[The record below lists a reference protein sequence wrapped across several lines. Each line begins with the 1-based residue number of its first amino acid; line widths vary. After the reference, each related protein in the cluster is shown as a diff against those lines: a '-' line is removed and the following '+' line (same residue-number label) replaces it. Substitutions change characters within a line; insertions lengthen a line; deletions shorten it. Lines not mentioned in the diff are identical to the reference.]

1 MSVKAQPPPRKV
13 KHSNQLKT
21 VHSEQLSKLQLKHQ
35 QDTELLDDIRN
46 FTKIR
51 AQIEKDY
58 GTAMVKLA
66 TTYLAKKPPPG
77 IDYKTEDKAEI
88 KSVFGVWRL
97 LLNESEKIGKARLAS
112 ADVFQSR
119 ISENAKNTR
128 QAKLA
133 VAKKCFDALRKYQD
147 EVQQTVLE
155 VDKTRKLYFE
165 EEHMAH
171 DARGKAHDVEEKL
184 KKKKGG
190 IFSSIS
196 SLQKK
201 NDKFLGRREACDIQS
216 TKARND
222 YILALAGANAHQR
235 RYYEIDLKDI
245 LESLDCDISEKVRE
259 YLVLM
264 SRTELL
270 TVAACSSSFGRIQ
283 EEASKITKR
292 YSIEQYLADNPV
304 LGSTIEYEFDA
315 CDGDEIRTICTD
327 HLADHA
333 LQKDAKRWASAYMK
347 ECRVLRDSNREL
359 NKLYNRRDKGEKTIE
374 NISGEYEDI
383 DAKIE
388 EYKNIIRRAE
398 TGLVKAEARLTVLRV
413 GGVNVDEY
421 LSTLDIDSLQIEE
434 LTRKGSTASRR
445 SFDAREAEERPDS
458 QSSSAADEET
468 RQRDSYDEDVQQYT
482 LTADNNR
489 NSSQSYDYPEQEY
502 TADEADYHT
511 DNTDH
516 EAVQSSFIDPTTA
529 DWGDEEVAVPTSVPI
544 QAAEPASYDAFGG
557 TAGTEYPSGEW
568 ESAGAIEGADGSDWA
583 TVTDQL
589 SAGCRC
595 MAIYSYEAA
604 NEDEL
609 AFVENEELECVH
621 EGDGDGWIRARNSQ
635 GVEGY
640 IPANYVQPHTALAKN
655 DGGVESFSVVSYE
668 GAPTSATPIP
678 PSSLP
683 SSLAPVGST
692 QQPCCR
698 ALYDYE
704 STCEDELSF
713 SEGDIIKIV
722 SKLSSDGVDDGWW
735 TGEFNGKTG
744 TFPSLVVEEM
754 KHTGEPQTPITPM
767 VQTPDGLPP
776 PPNFEPPKP
785 VSSPGDEGCMLP
797 EAPPP
802 PPLEALD
809 EIEREKNSAHPPSG
823 PPPMPPPPP
832 PVLTSI
838 VNIVIDSPDEPP
850 REFFDSFDEDEPP
863 TTIERKPT
871 EKGKPVAD
879 QPEDY
884 SKDSSAEKS
893 QPEGHTKTSQ
903 SAAQQSSVDTPDEK
917 KDAEKAIDEDE
928 DKDKDVQQQKLKAD
942 ASDASK
948 EILPS
953 GKKFA
958 GVPNNGDDRE
968 LPPPAPPSPPPPTD
982 SESLPEPTLDDSTQ
996 DEVPMETGEDGP
1008 PDLPLPPPPLPA
1020 PQATMSPSQ
1029 DVDLC

>member
-13 KHSNQLKT
+13 KLSNHLKT
-21 VHSEQLSKLQLKHQ
+21 LHSEQLTKLHLKHQ

-77 IDYKTEDKAEI
+77 IDYKTEDRADI
-88 KSVFGVWRL
+88 KSVFGVWRML
-97 LLNESEKIGKARLAS
+97 LDESEKIGKARLAS

-128 QAKLA
+128 QAKLQI
-133 VAKKCFDALRKYQD
+133 AKRCFDALRKYQE

-201 NDKFLGRREACDIQS
+201 NDKFSSRREACDIQS

-222 YILALAGANAHQR
+222 YILALAAANAHQK
-235 RYYEIDLKDI
+235 RYYETDLRDV
-245 LESLDCDISEKVRE
+245 LENLDCDISEKVRE

-270 TVAACSSSFGRIQ
+270 TVAACNSSFGRIQ
-283 EEASKITKR
+283 EEASKITKQ
-292 YSIEQYLADNPV
+292 YSIDQYLADNPT
-304 LGSTIEYEFDA
+304 LGQKIDYDFDA
-315 CDGDEIRTICTD
+315 CDGDEIRIICTD
-327 HLADHA
+327 HLAEHA

-359 NKLYNRRDKGEKTIE
+359 NKLINKRDKGEKTVE
-374 NISGEYEDI
+374 NVSGESEDI
-383 DAKIE
+383 DSKIE

-398 TGLVKAEARLTVLRV
+398 TGLVKAEARLNALRA
-413 GGVNVDEY
+413 GQVNVDEY
-421 LSTLDIDSLQIEE
+421 LSSLDIDSLQIEE

-458 QSSSAADEET
+458 QSSEAAEET
-468 RQRDSYDEDVQQYT
+468 RQRDSYDEDAQ
-482 LTADNNR
+482 ADNR
-489 NSSQSYDYPEQEY
+489 NSSQSYEDYQEQDYQQEDCQDY
-502 TADEADYHT
+502 GREQVDNSLAD
-511 DNTDH
+511 
-516 EAVQSSFIDPTTA
+516 
-529 DWGDEEVAVPTSVPI
+529 PTSV
-544 QAAEPASYDAFGG
+544 DWG
-557 TAGTEYPSGEW
+557 
-568 ESAGAIEGADGSDWA
+568 ESAAPVTATEQPLSYGESSADYSSGAWNQQEEAQDSGDWSSA
-583 TVTDQL
+583 QL

-595 MAIYSYEAA
+595 VAIYTYEAA

-609 AFVENEELECVH
+609 SFVENEELECVH
-621 EGDGDGWIRARNSQ
+621 EGDGDGWIRARNAQ
-635 GVEGY
+635 GQEGY
-640 IPANYVQPHTALAKN
+640 IPANYVQQSEN
-655 DGGVESFSVVSYE
+655 QGGGESFSAVAYDDAATPVP
-668 GAPTSATPIP
+668 PTSLPASLTPATHQQ
-678 PSSLP
+678 S
-683 SSLAPVGST
+683 
-692 QQPCCR
+692 QQPYCR

-713 SEGDIIKIV
+713 SEGDVIRIV
-722 SKLSSDGVDDGWW
+722 SKLGSDGVDDGWW
-735 TGEFNGKTG
+735 TGEFNGRTG

-754 KHTGEPQTPITPM
+754 KHTGEPQTPVTPM

-785 VSSPGDEGCMLP
+785 VQTPSEETAEPLGSVDEDAE
-797 EAPPP
+797 EAG
-802 PPLEALD
+802 
-809 EIEREKNSAHPPSG
+809 PPSG
-823 PPPMPPPPP
+823 PPPLPPPPA
-832 PVLTSI
+832 PVPTSA

-850 REFFDSFDEDEPP
+850 REFFDSFDEEEPQ
-863 TTIERKPT
+863 TTIERKPAV
-871 EKGKPVAD
+871 GKREEQQA
-879 QPEDY
+879 
-884 SKDSSAEKS
+884 AEAKEH
-893 QPEGHTKTSQ
+893 Q
-903 SAAQQSSVDTPDEK
+903 K
-917 KDAEKAIDEDE
+917 KDEDE
-928 DKDKDVQQQKLKAD
+928 KEQAEDEKGDYEKA
-942 ASDASK
+942 A
-948 EILPS
+948 E
-953 GKKFA
+953 
-958 GVPNNGDDRE
+958 GDDSPTEVESSAPPALPPMPPPPPPITLDEAEDAANEDADEDGSSSPSRPMPPP
-968 LPPPAPPSPPPPTD
+968 PPPAPLIDSP
-982 SESLPEPTLDDSTQ
+982 Q
-996 DEVPMETGEDGP
+996 EVPMETGDDGHVP
-1008 PDLPLPPPPLPA
+1008 PDLPPPPPPPA
-1020 PQATMSPSQ
+1020 PDVASPTEG